1 MGEIQIGGVRLIGL
15 SCDTRARETETFGEC
30 EAIGVTDE
38 RIHKQ
43 PDELPPS
50 RVKPDWASFFA
61 LEIDVPEDFL
71 AERDESPPQSR
82 ELLEPPHR

>member
-50 RVKPDWASFFA
+50 RVKFNWASLSSQA
-61 LEIDVPEDFL
+61 AHSTAQL
-71 AERDESPPQSR
+71 PPDGGQACASR
-82 ELLEPPHR
+82 QPSGIC